1 MTITLDKSF
10 TIENNK
16 ALLIEFSE
24 TNALAD
30 LTTGKDIPLGLTMR
44 HTFSSQTVRW
54 DGAAAAGVWPYVG
67 QTLEIADNLKRDQRL
82 PCLKICRANGCP
94 TIVTVTANMVD
105 IANMIASDVSMDGF
119 QVGIALNGQQNEIF
133 PLTVFRPMFNILSIS
148 PPLGPSA
155 GSTSIRIIPGDFTSG
170 DTSVVAIFTKGGI
183 PSGGS
188 TGRRRL
194 ADISVEVGVA
204 KYYTACE

>member
-1 MTITLDKSF
+1 
-10 TIENNK
+10 
-16 ALLIEFSE
+16 
-24 TNALAD
+24 
-30 LTTGKDIPLGLTMR
+30 
-44 HTFSSQTVRW
+44 
-54 DGAAAAGVWPYVG
+54 
-67 QTLEIADNLKRDQRL
+67 
-82 PCLKICRANGCP
+82 
-94 TIVTVTANMVD
+94 
-105 IANMIASDVSMDGF
+105 MIASDVSMDGF